1 MFTLRTIYH
10 GLTKEIKDEVSKV
23 PLLLNE
29 QKAFEWDLDL
39 DKAFDFEFYLSSG
52 NPSNLAS
59 RLNKLRDY
67 Y

>member
-1 MFTLRTIYH
+1 MFTLRTIYD

-29 QKAFEWDLDL
+29 QKVFEWDLDS
-39 DKAFDFEFYLSSG
+39 DKAFDFEFYFSSG
-52 NPSNLAS
+52 NPSNIAS
-59 RLNKLRDY
+59 RLSKLRDY